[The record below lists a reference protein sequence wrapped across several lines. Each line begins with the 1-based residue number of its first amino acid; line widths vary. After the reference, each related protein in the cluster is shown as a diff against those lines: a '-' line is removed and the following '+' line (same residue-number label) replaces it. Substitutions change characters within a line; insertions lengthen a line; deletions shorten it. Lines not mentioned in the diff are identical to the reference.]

1 MFTESHTIR
10 SACFVIIRSDTFQYL
25 RTGALHF
32 ARIHS
37 CPSGFTYSLPPRRWT
52 ARAKCAVN
60 GPMRHASTYTIG
72 CAIRLRRI
80 YATQSANAATSYQ
93 IACAGPICGTR
104 TRKQRA
110 LWYENSPT
118 PTATCTLRGIST
130 PAHPRGTQSDDQRTS
145 HNRRNCP
152 ESPSTPQRTHAE
164 QPTPHSRH
172 NPHKTD
178 ITALIGVS
186 KLRTAHNRTFSGNF
200 W

>member
-1 MFTESHTIR
+1 MNVVCGRYLAYSSRMYFSMFTESHTIR

-60 GPMRHASTYTIG
+60 GPMRHANAYTIG
-72 CAIRLRRI
+72 CWIRLRRI
-80 YATQSANAATSYQ
+80 YATQSANDATSYQ

-110 LWYENSPT
+110 LWYENSPDSDSDLH
-118 PTATCTLRGIST
+118 ATWYLNPG
-130 PAHPRGTQSDDQRTS
+130 
-145 HNRRNCP
+145 
-152 ESPSTPQRTHAE
+152 SPSWYPVRRST
-164 QPTPHSRH
+164 
-172 NPHKTD
+172 N
-178 ITALIGVS
+178 VS
-186 KLRTAHNRTFSGNF
+186 
-200 W
+200 